1 MSYQKNIKTDFNSFK
16 ATTRR
21 IIRDLY
27 GINGKHTAT
36 ILEKLE
42 SCTTEQE
49 IDRLLVWARTNF
61 MQ

>member
-1 MSYQKNIKTDFNSFK
+1 MSYQQHNKTDFNSFK

-27 GINGKHTAT
+27 GIDSKNTAI

-42 SCTTEQE
+42 SCNTEQE

-61 MQ
+61 MK